1 MAGPGVAGTFLGT
14 QVPDLEDRPLCRT
27 GAHWAVG
34 QHVDVKNHPT
44 VMTACSPQQMFA
56 EYPPSPGLGGAR
68 GRGRCCLTLAGW
80 VSVVPSALEWALRT
94 PPPGHVE
101 ERFGEKSPIAS
112 VIFHGSLWSPGAP
125 QIQEK

>member
-1 MAGPGVAGTFLGT
+1 MAGTFLGT

-80 VSVVPSALEWALRT
+80 VSVVPSAIEWALRT